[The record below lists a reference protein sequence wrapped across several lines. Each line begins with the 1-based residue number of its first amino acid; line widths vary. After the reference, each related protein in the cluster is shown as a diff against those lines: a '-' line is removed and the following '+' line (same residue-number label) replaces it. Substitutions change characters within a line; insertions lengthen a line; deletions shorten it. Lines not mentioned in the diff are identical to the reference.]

1 MGYVRRTASS
11 FTQFVVVETVKITR
25 HTTGSVTN
33 NPVLYQKGCQHVVEN
48 WRIYESHLT

>member
-11 FTQFVVVETVKITR
+11 FTQFVVVEIVKITR

-33 NPVLYQKGCQHVVEN
+33 KVIIQYCIKKAVNM
-48 WRIYESHLT
+48 